1 MCALDAELHMHP
13 HDSGAQEK
21 EKNGATEIKQDKSTC
36 SIYASVCFLA
46 SCWSMIIS
54 FSKEL

>member
-1 MCALDAELHMHP
+1 MHP
-13 HDSGAQEK
+13 HDSGALEK
-21 EKNGATEIKQDKSTC
+21 EKDGATEMKWDKSTC

-46 SCWSMIIS
+46 SCGSMIIS